1 MSLEQ
6 SSSSCNLWNDLPDS
20 LLLRIFGLLTSSKD
34 VLRASQ
40 VCQNWYRISRDESL
54 WKHLLQGQS
63 CFTFQGNSGVL
74 RPPSWFEEFKWIY
87 LNTPVLESQVLKLHT
102 DEVLHVSFSHDGKM
116 LASSSKD
123 CSVILWRMNNRYRFS
138 EEDVCVL
145 NFAEGNHWDYV
156 QFTEFNKN
164 DTLLLVSGA
173 KYIQRFSF
181 TGQWCTMHNSI
192 IIMCVCVRGGGIRC
206 MLWKSSRVGCR

>member
-6 SSSSCNLWNDLPDS
+6 SSPSCNLWNDLPDC
-20 LLLRIFGLLTSSKD
+20 LLLSIFGLLTSPKD
-34 VLRASQ
+34 VLRASE

-54 WKHLLQGQS
+54 WKHRLQGQS
-63 CFTFQGNSGVL
+63 SFKFQGNSGVL

-87 LNTPVLESQVLKLHT
+87 LNAPLLESQVLKLHT

-123 CSVILWRMNNRYRFS
+123 CSVILWRMNDRYRFC
-138 EEDVCVL
+138 EEDVDVT
-145 NFAEGNHWDYV
+145 NFGDIVHWKYV

-164 DTLLLVSGA
+164 DTRLLVSG
-173 KYIQRFSF
+173 ISEEMQDHPS
-181 TGQWCTMHNSI
+181 TGQWTWCITYVVLS
-192 IIMCVCVRGGGIRC
+192 CAQVLGGRG
-206 MLWKSSRVGCR
+206 